1 MIIDKIKGDYL
12 YKENCMN
19 FNSVSYMIFLP
30 VIAAGW
36 FLIPEK
42 FKNIYLLAISYWFYC
57 CNEVRFFLL
66 LPALTLVTYAAGL
79 AMEKAKNKKPVFLA
93 ALAANLGTLVFFK
106 YNRFFLGGIAGLT
119 GVTFDLTKWMLPM
132 GISFYVFMAVSYL
145 ADVYTGKYPAEKS
158 IIKFGAYIS
167 FFPHILMGPIDR
179 RDKFIPQLDQP
190 HKFDYSR
197 VRTACQ
203 LMAIG
208 FFKKI
213 AVADILAKMI
223 DRVHNDLT
231 AYTGLM
237 LIFTAFMYSFQ
248 LYADF
253 SGYSDIAR
261 GSAMVLG
268 FDIKDN
274 FRTPYMATSIKDF
287 WRRWHISL
295 SDWFT
300 SYIYFPL
307 GGSRVSRGRHMANL
321 FIVFFVSGIWHG
333 NTWNYVIWGALHG
346 VYRVANQ
353 LINSRWP
360 QKEGKNSP
368 AKNEA
373 KRLGV
378 YLLVSFSW
386 IFFRAKDL
394 PSAWYY
400 ITHLLADL
408 SPATFMNS
416 LYNAVKTGFDATPL
430 LIYAYLAF
438 NIVSVTVLLIL
449 DCIRYFGL
457 KDACLTTVFDKMKP
471 WMRWLCYYGLVA
483 LIMAGFIMNNGGF
496 GASASFIYNNY

>member
-1 MIIDKIKGDYL
+1 
-12 YKENCMN
+12 MN
-19 FNSVSYMIFLP
+19 FNSVSYIVFLP
-30 VIAAGW
+30 VVATGW

-42 FKNIYLLAISYWFYC
+42 FKNIYLLAVSYYFYL

-66 LPALTLVTYAAGL
+66 LPVLTAITWGAG
-79 AMEKAKNKKPVFLA
+79 AVMEKAKNKKAVFLS
-93 ALAANLGTLVFFK
+93 ALLANLGTLVFFK
-106 YNRFFLGGIAGLT
+106 YNRFFLGAITTAT
-119 GVTFDLTKWMLPM
+119 GAVFDLTKWMLPM

-158 IIKFGAYIS
+158 MLKFACYIS

-179 RDKFIPQLDQP
+179 RDSFIPQLDKK

-223 DRVHNDLT
+223 DRVHSDLT
-231 AYTGLM
+231 SYTGLM
-237 LIFTAFMYSFQ
+237 LIFTAVMYSFQ

-274 FRTPYMATSIKDF
+274 FRTPYLATSIKDF

-295 SDWFT
+295 SEWFT

-307 GGSRVSRGRHMANL
+307 GGSRVSRGRHLGNL
-321 FIVFFVSGIWHG
+321 FIVFLVSGIWHG

-346 VYRVANQ
+346 VYRVGNQ
-353 LINSRWP
+353 LINSHFP
-360 QKEGKNSP
+360 ANGSKNSP
-368 AKNEA
+368 VVNWL
-373 KRLGV
+373 KRLAV
-378 YLLVSFSW
+378 FCLVTFSW

-394 PSAWYY
+394 PSAGYY
-400 ITHLLADL
+400 ISHLFADL
-408 SPATFMNS
+408 SPATFMGG

-430 LIYAYLAF
+430 LIYAYIAF
-438 NIVSVTVLLIL
+438 NIVSVTVLVVI
-449 DCIRYFGL
+449 DCIRCFGM
-457 KDACLTTVFDKMKP
+457 KDGCLTGVFDKMKP
-471 WMRWLCYYGLVA
+471 WQRWLCYYGLVA
-483 LIMAGFIMNNGGF
+483 LIMAGFIMNNGGY

>member
-1 MIIDKIKGDYL
+1 
-12 YKENCMN
+12 MN
-19 FNSVSYMIFLP
+19 FNSVSYMVFLP
-30 VIAAGW
+30 VVAIGW

-42 FKNIYLLAISYWFYC
+42 FKNIYLLAVSYYFYL

-66 LPALTLVTYAAGL
+66 LPVLTAVTWGAGMM
-79 AMEKAKNKKPVFLA
+79 MEKAKNKK
-93 ALAANLGTLVFFK
+93 ALFISALFANLGTLVFFK
-106 YNRFFLGGIAGLT
+106 YNRFFLGAITTAT
-119 GVTFDLTKWMLPM
+119 GADFDLTKWMLPM

-145 ADVYTGKYPAEKS
+145 ADVYTGKYAAEKS
-158 IIKFGAYIS
+158 IVRFACYIS

-179 RDKFIPQLDQP
+179 RDKFIPQLDKT

-231 AYTGLM
+231 SFTGLM
-237 LIFTAFMYSFQ
+237 LIFTAVMYSFQ

-274 FRTPYMATSIKDF
+274 FRTPYLATSIKDF

-295 SDWFT
+295 SEWFT

-307 GGSRVSRGRHMANL
+307 GGSRVSRGRHYLNL
-321 FIVFFVSGIWHG
+321 FIVFLVSGIWHG

-353 LINSRWP
+353 LINSRFP
-360 QKEGKNSP
+360 AKADKNSP
-368 AKNEA
+368 VVNWA
-373 KRLGV
+373 KRCV
-378 YLLVSFSW
+378 VFALVTFGW

-394 PSAWYY
+394 PSAGYY
-400 ITHLLADL
+400 ISHMFVDL
-408 SPATFMNS
+408 SAATFIS
-416 LYNAVKTGFDATPL
+416 GLFSAVKAGFDATPL
-430 LIYAYLAF
+430 LMYAYIAF
-438 NIVSVTVLLIL
+438 NVVSLSVLIAI
-449 DCIRYFGL
+449 DCIRCFGM
-457 KDACLTTVFDKMKP
+457 KDACLTGVFDRMKP
-471 WMRWLCYYGLVA
+471 WQRWLCYYGLVA
-483 LIMAGFIMNNGGF
+483 LIMAGFIMNNGGY

>member
-1 MIIDKIKGDYL
+1 
-12 YKENCMN
+12 MN

-30 VIAAGW
+30 VIRAGW
-36 FLIPEK
+36 FMIPAK
-42 FKNIYLLAISYWFYC
+42 FRNLYLLAVSYWFYF

-66 LPALTLVTYAAGL
+66 LPALTAITYAAGVT
-79 AMEKAKNKKPVFLA
+79 MEKAINRKAVFLA
-93 ALAANLGTLVFFK
+93 ALGANLGTLIFFK
-106 YNRFFLGGIAGLT
+106 YNRFFLNGISAVT
-119 GVTFDLTKWMLPM
+119 GATFDLTKWLLPM

-158 IIKFGAYIS
+158 IVKFAAYIS

-179 RDKFIPQLDQP
+179 RDKFIPQLDND
-190 HKFDYSR
+190 HKFDYNR
-197 VRTACQ
+197 IRTACQ

-223 DRVHNDLT
+223 DRVHSNLT
-231 AYTGLM
+231 DYTGLM
-237 LIFTAFMYSFQ
+237 LIFIAVMYSFQ

-307 GGSRVSRGRHMANL
+307 GGSRVSRGRHLANL

-353 LINSRWP
+353 LINSAFP
-360 QKEGKNSP
+360 PAEKNSP
-368 AKNEA
+368 VKNGA

-378 YLLVSFSW
+378 FVLVTFSW

-400 ITHLLADL
+400 ISHMFVDL
-408 SPATFMNS
+408 SPATFFNG

-430 LIYAYLAF
+430 LIYAYIAF

-449 DCIRYFGL
+449 DCIRCFGL

-471 WMRWLCYYGLVA
+471 WQRWLCYYGLIA
-483 LIMAGFIMNNGGF
+483 LIMAGFIMNNGGY